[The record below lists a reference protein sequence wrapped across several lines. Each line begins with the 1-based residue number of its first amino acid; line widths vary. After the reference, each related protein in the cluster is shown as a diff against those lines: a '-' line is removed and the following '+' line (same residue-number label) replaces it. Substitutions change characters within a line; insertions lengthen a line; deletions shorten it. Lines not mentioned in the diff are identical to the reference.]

1 MSVLGKAYLFVSL
14 SLVVLGLLWMS
25 MTLQENAAW
34 VEVVLWTPRLD
45 FLEPFIR
52 RRYAVNVSG
61 LLVGWGL
68 AIGIT
73 AYFAIRAPFRIR
85 DVARTQRRLRELERE
100 VLTLRTL
107 PLRQQEEDEILAAQA
122 HLDRGPKK
130 VMTEKMQLDARRK
143 LAAQKARDPQ

>member
-1 MSVLGKAYLFVSL
+1 MSVLGKVYLFVSL
-14 SLVVLGLLWMS
+14 GFVVLGLLWMS
-25 MTLQENAAW
+25 MTLQENTAW
-34 VEVVLWTPRLD
+34 VEVVLWTPRID
-45 FLEPFIR
+45 FLEPFVR

-61 LLVGWGL
+61 LLAGWGV
-68 AIGIT
+68 AIGIV
-73 AYFAIRAPFRIR
+73 AFYAIRAPFRIR

-130 VMTEKMQLDARRK
+130 VMTEKMELDAKRK
-143 LAAQKARDPQ
+143 RAQEARGPR